1 MTNYVLTI
9 DGTTYSFQS
18 EREMGNYK
26 FNLEK
31 LTYDKGIYRPA
42 EIKVTMNVS
51 GQNVKNSDLVSAFH
65 QKIVKLTID
74 DEPVADDYFVFNVKP
89 IFKKVSNESSVKLEL
104 TIYSRDK
111 LLTLDK
117 YSKAWSGRK
126 LGTDIFT
133 NEVNSF
139 NLGIQTCKNLQVV
152 EYNKGGTNEF
162 VQPYLV
168 QYNESFY
175 DFLRRTA
182 NRCGEFLYHENGQ
195 LHLGMQM
202 TDKAGNSDPDYA
214 QVASERYYENILQ
227 EGVETSDYSYNYFS
241 NNRIPRAKK
250 DEEKKEP
257 SKPIRPYSD
266 PLPYDDY
273 LQETKKEF
281 TTMAEQMDFLSR
293 NIMSGLITILNG
305 KTLTE
310 IVSNWAVAL
319 GFKAIVANAATV
331 GLNDKNK
338 TINIDPWAEKN
349 DQKNGDSLVRQ
360 FATYNDKRPKNDFCG
375 KDINMNAAFF
385 ALMREAEKKVGENAV
400 YLEFGADAQK
410 LSIGDKIKVDGEN
423 YVVIG
428 VNGSCEYIQVVGLVG
443 TSSYYEERQQVIGV
457 KLYSDAAIP
466 PALPDIVV
474 RESQPQLAFV
484 VDNFD
489 PEKLGRV
496 RVKFAWQPVDE
507 TNDNKDDASPWIR
520 VALPFATDGGGI
532 KFKLEKGDEV
542 MVNFEGGNVERPYV
556 SGSLLSPQ
564 TNKAWSWLP
573 DRTIT
578 SKNGHNIT
586 FNDSVDGASFFYALS
601 PALKSLKSFIP
612 TSTWEPCLSDNDI
625 CRSLSGGMT
634 ISDRFGLYNI
644 NLSSSSRTVTIQS
657 SVGDVKIN
665 ALTGITISSPNG
677 DVKIEGKN
685 VSIAASNTVTIESGK
700 AVKDRFFYEE
710 DCYAEDGLKWYT
722 RLGRSSFDAIAGGV
736 RGALTRSVG
745 VVVDVQLVRSFL
757 DLLLRPI
764 DGTTKIKS
772 FTFVQ
777 VEAGKGS
784 AEYPREARKADEDE
798 HLAFELH
805 KAIKDA
811 AAAALSKVEAI
822 QSAFGAVYRCVQEF
836 KNYSGEEGINR
847 NQSILSL
854 DSIKDASFKE
864 FPSPLNLTWPQIKT
878 KQQLKD
884 EYDNELAAIDQDKP
898 KKEDYKDNLNQFKLA
913 EEKIKERKKNAERR
927 YNEELTKYEET
938 MNTRNLFTDV
948 SENLYMSINTLYR
961 TSNDGFKSNIQA
973 AGTFD
978 DILIHMFNG
987 MAFPD
992 LKNNIT
998 IGMAKDGGFGW
1009 ANQKKHFMRAAVAT
1023 LLTNGDLQK
1032 KVNHYNFLMDL
1043 KPVAIGDNLQDEV
1056 TWGNLVHDLVKEDCR
1071 NWVTKDLRKYK
1082 DWACSTYKDIW
1093 DQATNRKRW
1102 AVGVKGKILL
1112 SDDSQTT
1119 LSFDDKGQVKA
1130 TENVTFTDKN
1140 HKKMRKFLKSI
1151 GTNVK

>member
-1 MTNYVLTI
+1 MENDKYVLTI
-9 DGTTYSFQS
+9 DGKQFLFQ
-18 EREMGNYK
+18 EEQVIDNCK
-26 FNLEK
+26 FHLEK
-31 LTYDKGIYRPA
+31 LSYDKGIYRPA
-42 EIKVTMNVS
+42 EILVTMNID
-51 GQNVKNSDLVSAFH
+51 GQGMKNDQLVNAFYM
-65 QKIVKLTID
+65 KDVKLTIN
-74 DEPVADDYFVFNVKP
+74 DETVAENYFVFKVKP
-89 IFKKVSNESSVKLEL
+89 IFQRVSNVTGAKLEL
-104 TIYSRDK
+104 TIYSQDK
-111 LLTLDK
+111 LMTLDK
-117 YSKAWSGRK
+117 YSKAWSGQK
-126 LGTDIFT
+126 LGADIFKE
-133 NEVNSF
+133 EVKGFTF
-139 NLGIQTCKNLQVV
+139 NDEVISTSNDLQVV
-152 EYNKGGTNEF
+152 DYGSDEF
-162 VQPYLV
+162 IQPYLV

-182 NRCGEFLYHENGQ
+182 NRCGEFLYHENGM
-195 LHLGMQM
+195 LHLGMKINDM
-202 TDKAGNSDPDYA
+202 AKKKDPDYA
-214 QVASERYYENILQ
+214 EIASERYYENMLS
-227 EGVETSDYSYNYFS
+227 EGTKTTDYAYNY
-241 NNRIPRAKK
+241 IPK
-250 DEEKKEP
+250 DRSMPGKDDK
-257 SKPIRPYSD
+257 PYSN
-266 PLPYDDY
+266 PLTYDDY
-273 LQETKKEF
+273 LDNVSETY
-281 TTMAEQMDFLSR
+281 TTWAEQMDFLSK
-293 NIMSGLITILNG
+293 NLANTFCMALEGTSLAN
-305 KTLTE
+305 
-310 IVSNWAVAL
+310 IVSNLTVST
-319 GFKAIVANAATV
+319 GFNMLHAMTASTNMNQKHTEANIT
-331 GLNDKNK
+331 
-338 TINIDPWAEKN
+338 PWSGKN
-349 DQKNGDSLVRQ
+349 DQKKGDSVRQ
-360 FATYNDKRPKNDFCG
+360 FGTINDQQPKNNFCG
-375 KDINMNAAFF
+375 KKTNMNAEFY
-385 ALMREAEKKVGENAV
+385 ALIREAEKKVGENAV
-400 YLEFGADAQK
+400 YLEFGENTQK

-423 YVVIG
+423 YIVIG
-428 VNGSCEYIQVVGLVG
+428 VNGSCDYTE
-443 TSSYYEERQQVIGV
+443 TSHLITTTVTYNERQQVIAV
-457 KLYSDAAIP
+457 RLYGEAAIP
-466 PALPDIVV
+466 PALPNIII

-573 DRTIT
+573 DRSIT

-612 TSTWEPCLSDNDI
+612 TSTWEPCLSDSDI

-811 AAAALSKVEAI
+811 AAAALSRVETI
-822 QSAFGAVYRCVQEF
+822 QSAFGEVYRYVQEF
-836 KNYSGEEGINR
+836 KNYSGEEGVNK
-847 NQSILSL
+847 NQSVISL
-854 DSIKDASFKE
+854 NSIKNASYKE
-864 FPSPLNLTWPQIKT
+864 IIDVLDIHWPQQLQTEDDLKQRQENGMRNMDNVKPKEKDFKDKKAYALAMLSWSIRKKALKELYDRGIKS
-878 KQQLKD
+878 LKD
-884 EYDNELAAIDQDKP
+884 TQKDRESFGVVVTRLSGAI
-898 KKEDYKDNLNQFKLA
+898 FH
-913 EEKIKERKKNAERR
+913 
-927 YNEELTKYEET
+927 
-938 MNTRNLFTDV
+938 
-948 SENLYMSINTLYR
+948 LYQAVAVN
-961 TSNDGFKSNIQA
+961 FKS
-973 AGTFD
+973 
-978 DILIHMFNG
+978 DIPAEGILQDYLTHIFNN
-987 MAFPD
+987 MAFPNPKD
-992 LKNNIT
+992 NIT
-998 IGMAKDGGFGW
+998 MEMAANGGFAW
-1009 ANQKKHFMRAAVAT
+1009 ADQKKHFMRAAVVK
-1023 LLTNGDLQK
+1023 LLTNENLQK

-1043 KPVAIGDNLQDEV
+1043 KPVAIGANLQDEV

>member
-1 MTNYVLTI
+1 MANNNYVLTI

-65 QKIVKLTID
+65 QKIVKLTIN

-126 LGTDIFT
+126 LGVDIFT

-241 NNRIPRAKK
+241 NNRIPGAKK
-250 DEEKKEP
+250 DESSE
-257 SKPIRPYSD
+257 PIRPYSD

-293 NIMSGLITILNG
+293 NIMTGLVTILNG
-305 KTLTE
+305 KTFTE

-338 TINIDPWAEKN
+338 TINIDPWAGKD

-496 RVKFAWQPVDE
+496 RVKFAWQPVDKA
-507 TNDNKDDASPWIR
+507 NDNKDDASPWIR

-573 DRTIT
+573 DRSIT

-612 TSTWEPCLSDNDI
+612 TSTWEPCLSDSDI

-745 VVVDVQLVRSFL
+745 VIVDVQLVRSFL

-811 AAAALSKVEAI
+811 AAAALSRVEAI
-822 QSAFGAVYRCVQEF
+822 QSAFGEVYRYVQEF
-836 KNYSGEEGINR
+836 KNYCGGEGVNK
-847 NQSILSL
+847 NQSVISL
-854 DSIKDASFKE
+854 NSIKDASYKE
-864 FPSPLNLTWPQIKT
+864 IIDVLDIHWPQQLQTEDDLKQRQENGMRNMDSVKPKEEDFKDKKAYGLAMLSWSIRKKALKELYDRGIKS
-878 KQQLKD
+878 LKD
-884 EYDNELAAIDQDKP
+884 IQKDRESFGVVVTRLSGAI
-898 KKEDYKDNLNQFKLA
+898 FH
-913 EEKIKERKKNAERR
+913 
-927 YNEELTKYEET
+927 
-938 MNTRNLFTDV
+938 
-948 SENLYMSINTLYR
+948 LYQAVAVN
-961 TSNDGFKSNIQA
+961 FKS
-973 AGTFD
+973 
-978 DILIHMFNG
+978 DIPAEGILQDYLTHIFND
-987 MAFPD
+987 MAFPNP
-992 LKNNIT
+992 KNNIT
-998 IGMAKDGGFGW
+998 MEMAENGGFGW
-1009 ANQKKHFMRAAVAT
+1009 ADQKKHFMRAAVAT

-1043 KPVAIGDNLQDEV
+1043 KPVAIGANLQDEV

-1112 SDDSQTT
+1112 SDDSQSTI
-1119 LSFDDKGQVKA
+1119 SFNDKGEVKA

-1151 GTNVK
+1151 GTNVE